1 MTAQDQG
8 TPDRPGP
15 ASPDHAGPGSP
26 GRTGAAED
34 LLTVDALAARTGVTV
49 RNVRFYASQGLLP
62 PPRRHGRVA
71 YYGPEHR
78 MRLELVRELQQHGY
92 TLAGIE
98 RYLARI
104 PADATASDLALHRA
118 LLAPWTPD
126 LPEELDRGALE
137 RRAGRPLSD
146 ADLDLLLGVAV
157 IEPVEEAGGAA
168 DAGADVAGGRAPT
181 YRTTP
186 AVLGLGLELLELPVP
201 REALREA
208 ARVIGDHATAVADG
222 LTEVFRARVWA
233 PFREGESGT
242 DQDQLA
248 AAVERLR
255 PLAVQ
260 ALVASFQRAADRAV
274 RQSLPD
280 A

>member
-1 MTAQDQG
+1 MTADQDA
-8 TPDRPGP
+8 PE
-15 ASPDHAGPGSP
+15 
-26 GRTGAAED
+26 TGD

-126 LPEELDRGALE
+126 LPEELDRDALE
-137 RRAGRPLSD
+137 HRAGRRLSD

-157 IEPVEEAGGAA
+157 IERVP
-168 DAGADVAGGRAPT
+168 DTPT

-186 AVLGLGLELLELPVP
+186 SVLGLGLELLDLPVP

-222 LTEVFRARVWA
+222 LTDVFRARVWA

-242 DQDQLA
+242 DQEQLA
-248 AAVERLR
+248 TAVERLR

-274 RQSLPD
+274 RESLPD